1 VRLVVRRV
9 GVLAVPAAGEVNL
22 GPNSTRTLLRRELV
36 VPRGLSVEVETKERH
51 GLLSEA
57 AGIVGAEGCVSTD
70 HPEIIRERSRRSW
83 LIIEEVVNDSS
94 SGEGFYPLGWESRYT
109 RSHGGLWWWCRS
121 GSYFLQE
128 RSERARKCRLG

>member
-94 SGEGFYPLGWESRYT
+94 SGERLE
-109 RSHGGLWWWCRS
+109 
-121 GSYFLQE
+121 GSVVTVEVKVLMKE
-128 RSERARKCRLG
+128 KKDNRAEVSTNASKIN